1 MLKLIS
7 WKIIFCEEYVKK
19 FMNRNFIFPVITCL
33 IVLSSGFSP
42 SESFARGIF
51 NNVSVSEAKY
61 MMSEQNNN
69 KVDIVLEVR
78 TGEEYARSH
87 IEDAVLIP
95 IMTLTERMR
104 EIPWGQSILVYCHN
118 GNRSKTACELLTS
131 RGYKRVFNM
140 LGGIE
145 LWIEKGYDVVE

>member
-1 MLKLIS
+1 
-7 WKIIFCEEYVKK
+7 VRK
-19 FMNRNFIFPVITCL
+19 FLNRYFIFPVL
-33 IVLSSGFSP
+33 IYLVVLSSGFFISK
-42 SESFARGIF
+42 SFAREIF

-69 KVDIVLEVR
+69 KVDLVLDVR

-87 IEDAVLIP
+87 IKNAVLIP
-95 IMTLTERMR
+95 IMILTEKMH
-104 EIPWGQSILVYCHN
+104 EIQMGQSILVYCHN

-131 RGYKRVFNM
+131 KGHKYVFNM

-145 LWIEKGYDVVE
+145 SWLEKGFDVEE

>member
-1 MLKLIS
+1 MCK
-7 WKIIFCEEYVKK
+7 
-19 FMNRNFIFPVITCL
+19 NFIFAVITCL
-33 IVLSSGFSP
+33 VVLSSGFFV
-42 SESFARGIF
+42 SESFAREIF

-69 KVDIVLEVR
+69 KVDLVLDVR

-87 IEDAVLIP
+87 IKDAVLIP
-95 IMTLTERMR
+95 LMILTEKMY
-104 EIPWGQSILVYCHN
+104 EIERGQSILVYCHN

-131 RGYKRVFNM
+131 KGHKYVFNM

-145 LWIEKGYDVVE
+145 SWVKKGFEVVE

>member
-1 MLKLIS
+1 MKKNLIFTV
-7 WKIIFCEEYVKK
+7 IIYLV
-19 FMNRNFIFPVITCL
+19 
-33 IVLSSGFSP
+33 VLSIRFFM
-42 SESFARGIF
+42 SESFAREIF

-69 KVDIVLEVR
+69 KVDLVLDVR

-87 IEDAVLIP
+87 IKDAVLIP
-95 IMTLTERMR
+95 IMILTEKMH
-104 EIPWGQSILVYCHN
+104 EIERGQSILVYCHN

-131 RGYKRVFNM
+131 KGHKHVFNM

-145 LWIEKGYDVVE
+145 SWIEKGYEVVE

>member
-1 MLKLIS
+1 
-7 WKIIFCEEYVKK
+7 K
-19 FMNRNFIFPVITCL
+19 FLNRYFIFPVL
-33 IVLSSGFSP
+33 IYLVVLSSGFFISK
-42 SESFARGIF
+42 SFAREIF

-69 KVDIVLEVR
+69 KVDLVLDVR

-87 IEDAVLIP
+87 IKNAVLIP
-95 IMTLTERMR
+95 IMILTEKMH
-104 EIPWGQSILVYCHN
+104 EIQMGQSILVYCHN

-131 RGYKRVFNM
+131 KGHKYVFNM

-145 LWIEKGYDVVE
+145 SWLEKGFDVEE